1 MVAVVALLVVGGIAL
16 FNAVNTGDDTKPQQS
31 ARASASGGRQHSG
44 GQKASAST
52 PLVIKV
58 VGSSA
63 TNVLVTVAGSN
74 HVLAQGQLNPGEGRR
89 IEDAPLNVVASDGGA
104 VQVTI
109 CGKVQPRKPSG
120 QRGTWFVDKC

>member
-1 MVAVVALLVVGGIAL
+1 MAVVALLVVGGIAL
-16 FNAVNTGDDTKPQQS
+16 FNAVNTGGDAKPRPS
-31 ARASASGGRQHSG
+31 VRATAPDGAEQSGGE
-44 GQKASAST
+44 KASAST

-74 HVLAQGQLNPGEGRR
+74 HVLAQGMLNPGEGRK
-89 IEDAPLNVVASDGGA
+89 IDEAPLNVVAADGGA

-109 CGKVQPRKPSG
+109 CGKVQPRKASG